1 MPTKAPGKPQDR
13 LCGFAGFLI
22 DRVLQRVQG
31 LTALLGEVDMI
42 TGVGVAAHK
51 DRMGLCMAAATDAQ
65 AKVYGWSVM
74 TLE

>member
-1 MPTKAPGKPQDR
+1 
-13 LCGFAGFLI
+13 
-22 DRVLQRVQG
+22 
-31 LTALLGEVDMI
+31 MI